1 MKTHFLQNSTI
12 VLAKEHQVTPAH
24 RGKLLGVVSVLN
36 GRSIC
41 PHANAEWQKLNEGHK
56 TAYGNESEMNNIK
69 MYNFY
74 C

>member
-1 MKTHFLQNSTI
+1 M
-12 VLAKEHQVTPAH
+12 TPANS
-24 RGKLLGVVSVLN
+24 GKFLGVVSVLN